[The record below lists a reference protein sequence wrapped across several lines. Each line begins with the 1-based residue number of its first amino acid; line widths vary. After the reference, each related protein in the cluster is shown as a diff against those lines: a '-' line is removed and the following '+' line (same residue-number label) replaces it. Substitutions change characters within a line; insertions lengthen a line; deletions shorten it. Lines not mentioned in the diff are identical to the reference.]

1 MKKIVALVLCLVM
14 VAGLMTGCQKAMDID
29 TLVKKVDEA
38 MAAATH
44 TAAKMN
50 VEMDMQLG
58 AEGMTLDMGMDLT
71 MDLKATKDMSAS
83 WMDMDM
89 TMDVLGESMDMDM
102 EIYMN
107 AEGDETVTYMYEGTS
122 GTWVKTR
129 QKQEVVEA
137 SAMKFSEMPREK
149 MTLAPEKE
157 TVNGRECYVVTI
169 NMDGEY
175 VQTMMESTMPAV
187 TDEATQEMLEAMDW
201 SKLSAV
207 MTYHVDAESF
217 LPLQMSG
224 EIQGLGDVM
233 SGLVGQ
239 MLGME
244 GLDMTVTVPT
254 CKVSMT
260 EMAYTGVEV
269 PAVPQEAIDNAV
281 DADALEDMVIED
293 TTIEP
298 QADGSYLMSAGSV
311 QAQVMLPEGCTA
323 DIVSMDYIDA
333 ANEDWSIYL
342 GYELLPAEEVV
353 GLDEA
358 LLAEVDTLKAD
369 GTYKSH
375 TGPEELDGYQVM
387 GITDTDGYSFW
398 CAWREVEGYAL
409 AITVEAADES
419 FDIADVL
426 SGVKF
431 PAA

>member
-29 TLVKKVDEA
+29 TLVRKVDEA

-44 TAAKMN
+44 TAAKTN

-58 AEGMTLDMGMDLT
+58 AEGMTLDMGLDLT
-71 MDLKATKDMSAS
+71 MDLKGTKDMSTS

-89 TMDVLGESMDMDM
+89 TMDILGESMDMDM
-102 EIYMN
+102 ELYMN
-107 AEGDETVTYMYEGTS
+107 TEGDEIVTYMYEGTS

-175 VQTMMESTMPAV
+175 VQTMMESTMPSV

-217 LPLQMSG
+217 LPVQMSG

-233 SGLVGQ
+233 SGLMGQ

-244 GLDMTVTVPT
+244 GMDMTVTVPT

-293 TTIEP
+293 TTIE
-298 QADGSYLMSAGSV
+298 QQDDGSYLMGV
-311 QAQVMLPEGCTA
+311 GNTPIRVMLPEGYAA
-323 DIVSMDYIDA
+323 DIVSMEYMDA
-333 ANEDWSIYL
+333 MNEEGVYL
-342 GYELLPAEEVV
+342 SYDIVSTEDV
-353 GLDEA
+353 GDVEA
-358 LLAEVDTLKAD
+358 LILGEVDDLKAD

-375 TGPEELDGYQVM
+375 TGPEELEGFQVM
-387 GITDTDGYSFW
+387 SITDIDGYSIWF
-398 CAWREVEGYAL
+398 AWREVEDYTMLVSAE
-409 AITVEAADES
+409 VEVES
-419 FDIADVL
+419 FDMTDVL
-426 SGVKF
+426 AGVEI

>member
-14 VAGLMTGCQKAMDID
+14 VVGLVTGCQKAMDID

-44 TAAKMN
+44 TAAKTEM
-50 VEMDMQLG
+50 EMDMQLG
-58 AEGMTLDMGMDLT
+58 GEGMTLDMGMDLT
-71 MDLKATKDMSAS
+71 MDLKATKDMSTS

-89 TMDVLGESMDMDM
+89 TMDILGESMDMDT
-102 EIYMN
+102 ELYMIT
-107 AEGDETVTYMYEGTS
+107 EGDEIVTYMYEGTS

-157 TVNGRECYVVTI
+157 TVNGKECYVVTI

-175 VQTMMESTMPAV
+175 VQTMMQSTMPAV
-187 TDEATQEMLEAMDW
+187 TDEATQEMMESMDW

-233 SGLVGQ
+233 SGLMGQ

-244 GLDMTVTVPT
+244 GLDMTVTVPL
-254 CKVSMT
+254 CKIAMT
-260 EMAYTGVEV
+260 DMAYTGVEV

-281 DADALEDMVIED
+281 DADAMDDVVIED

-298 QADGSYLMSAGSV
+298 QADGSYLMGV
-311 QAQVMLPEGCTA
+311 GNTPIRVMLPEGYTA
-323 DIVSMDYIDA
+323 DIVSMEYMDA
-333 ANEDWSIYL
+333 MNEEGVYL
-342 GYELLPAEEVV
+342 SYDIVSTEDV
-353 GLDEA
+353 GDAEA
-358 LLAEVDTLKAD
+358 LILGEVDALKAD
-369 GTYKSH
+369 GTYNSH
-375 TGPEELDGYQVM
+375 TGPEELEGFQVM
-387 GITDTDGYSFW
+387 SITDIDGYSIWF
-398 CAWREVEGYAL
+398 AWREVEDYTMLVSAE
-409 AITVEAADES
+409 VEVES
-419 FDIADVL
+419 FDMTDVL
-426 SGVKF
+426 AGVEI

>member
-14 VAGLMTGCQKAMDID
+14 VVGLVTGCQKAMDID
-29 TLVKKVDEA
+29 TLVRKVDEA

-44 TAAKMN
+44 TAARTDM
-50 VEMDMQLG
+50 EMDMQLG

-129 QKQEVVEA
+129 QKQENVDA
-137 SAMKFSEMPREK
+137 AAMKFSEMPREK

-157 TVNGRECYVVTI
+157 TVNDKECYVVTI

-187 TDEATQEMLEAMDW
+187 TDEATQELLEAMDW

-207 MTYHVDAESF
+207 MTYHVDAETF
-217 LPLQMSG
+217 LPVQMSG

-233 SGLVGQ
+233 SGLMGQ

-244 GLDMTVTVPT
+244 GLDMTVTVPL
-254 CKVSMT
+254 CKIAMT
-260 EMAYTGVEV
+260 DMAYTGVEV

-281 DADALEDMVIED
+281 DADAMDDVVIED

-298 QADGSYLMSAGSV
+298 QADGSYLMSVGNV
-311 QAQVMLPEGCTA
+311 RAQVMLPEGYTA
-323 DIVSMDYIDA
+323 DIVTMDYIDA
-333 ANEDWSIYL
+333 MTEEGVYLSYDIVLTEDV
-342 GYELLPAEEVV
+342 GDAEAQV
-353 GLDEA
+353 
-358 LLAEVDTLKAD
+358 LAEVDAFKAD
-369 GTYKSH
+369 GSYKSH
-375 TGPEELDGYQVM
+375 TGPEELEGFQVM
-387 GITDTDGYSFW
+387 SITDIDGYSIWF
-398 CAWREVEGYAL
+398 AWRDVEDYTMLVSAEVE
-409 AITVEAADES
+409 VES
-419 FDIADVL
+419 FDMTDVL
-426 SGVKF
+426 AGVEI

>member
-14 VAGLMTGCQKAMDID
+14 VAGLMTGCQKAMDLN
-29 TLVKKVDEA
+29 TLIKKMDEA
-38 MAAATH
+38 MAAGTQMAG
-44 TAAKMN
+44 KID
-50 VEMDMQLG
+50 VDLDMQLG
-58 AEGMTLDMGMDLT
+58 ITGMTLDMGMDL
-71 MDLKATKDMSAS
+71 A
-83 WMDMDM
+83 MDMKMANDGSSGWVDM
-89 TMDVLGESMDMDM
+89 AMNMEVLGESQKTEM
-102 EIYMN
+102 EIYLN
-107 AEGDETVTYMYEGTS
+107 TEGEDTVTY
-122 GTWVKTR
+122 VKESSTGVWIKS
-129 QKQEVVEA
+129 QKKAAESQSTTV
-137 SAMKFSEMPREK
+137 KFSEIPLEK
-149 MTLAPEKE
+149 MTLAQEKE
-157 TVNGRECYVVTI
+157 TVNGRECYVLTM
-169 NMDGEY
+169 NLDGEY
-175 VQTMMESTMPAV
+175 FQSMINSTMMMGM
-187 TDEATQEMLEAMDW
+187 DEATQEMLEAMDW

-217 LPLQMSG
+217 LPVQMSG

-260 EMAYTGVEV
+260 EMAYTGVEI

-281 DADALEDMVIED
+281 DADAMDDMVMED

-311 QAQVMLPEGCTA
+311 QVQVMLPEGCTA

-353 GLDEA
+353 SLDEA
-358 LLAEVDTLKAD
+358 LLAEVDTHKAD

-409 AITVEAADES
+409 TITVEAADES

>member
-14 VAGLMTGCQKAMDID
+14 VAGLMTGCQKAMDLN
-29 TLVKKVDEA
+29 TLIKKMDEA
-38 MAAATH
+38 MAAGTQMAG
-44 TAAKMN
+44 KID
-50 VEMDMQLG
+50 VDLDMQLG
-58 AEGMTLDMGMDLT
+58 ITGMTLDMGMDL
-71 MDLKATKDMSAS
+71 A
-83 WMDMDM
+83 MDMKMANDGSSGWVDM
-89 TMDVLGESMDMDM
+89 AMNMEVLGESQKTEM
-102 EIYMN
+102 EIYLN
-107 AEGDETVTYMYEGTS
+107 TEGEDTVTY
-122 GTWVKTR
+122 VKESSTGVWIKS
-129 QKQEVVEA
+129 QKKAAENQSTTV
-137 SAMKFSEMPREK
+137 KFSEIPLEK
-149 MTLAPEKE
+149 MTLAQEKE
-157 TVNGRECYVVTI
+157 TVNGRECYVLTM
-169 NMDGEY
+169 NLDGEY
-175 VQTMMESTMPAV
+175 FQSMINSTMMMGM
-187 TDEATQEMLEAMDW
+187 DEATQEMLEAMDW

-217 LPLQMSG
+217 LPVQMSG

-260 EMAYTGVEV
+260 EMAYTGVEI

-281 DADALEDMVIED
+281 DADAMDDMVMED

-311 QAQVMLPEGCTA
+311 QAQVMLPEGYTA

-342 GYELLPAEEVV
+342 GYELLPAEEDV

-398 CAWREVEGYAL
+398 YAWREVEGYAL

>member
-44 TAAKMN
+44 TAAKINM
-50 VEMDMQLG
+50 EMDMQLG
-58 AEGMTLDMGMDLT
+58 GEGMTLDMGLDLT
-71 MDLKATKDMSAS
+71 MDLKGTKDMSTS

-89 TMDVLGESMDMDM
+89 TMDILGESMDMDM
-102 EIYMN
+102 ELYMN
-107 AEGDETVTYMYEGTS
+107 TEGDEIVTYMYEGTS

-129 QKQEVVEA
+129 QKQENMEA

-217 LPLQMSG
+217 LPVQMSG

-260 EMAYTGVEV
+260 EMAYTGVEI

-281 DADALEDMVIED
+281 DADAMDDMVMED
-293 TTIEP
+293 TTIE
-298 QADGSYLMSAGSV
+298 QQDDGSYLMSAGNV

-358 LLAEVDTLKAD
+358 LLAEVDTHKAD

-419 FDIADVL
+419 FNIADVL

>member
-14 VAGLMTGCQKAMDID
+14 VAGLMTGCQKAMDLD
-29 TLVKKVDEA
+29 TLVQKVDEA

-50 VEMDMQLG
+50 MEMDMQLG

-129 QKQEVVEA
+129 QKQENVDA
-137 SAMKFSEMPREK
+137 AAMKFSEMPREK

-157 TVNGRECYVVTI
+157 TVNGKECYVVTI

-175 VQTMMESTMPAV
+175 VQTMMESTMSAV
-187 TDEATQEMLEAMDW
+187 TDEATQELMKAMDW

-233 SGLVGQ
+233 GGLMGQ
-239 MLGME
+239 MLGVE
-244 GLDMTVTVPT
+244 GLDMTVTVPL
-254 CKVSMT
+254 CKIAMT
-260 EMAYTGVEV
+260 DMAYTGVEV

-281 DADALEDMVIED
+281 DADAMDDMVIED
-293 TTIEP
+293 TTIE
-298 QADGSYLMSAGSV
+298 QQDDGSYLMSAGNV

-342 GYELLPAEEVV
+342 DYELLPAEEVV

>member
-50 VEMDMQLG
+50 MEMDMQLG

-107 AEGDETVTYMYEGTS
+107 AEGDEIVTYMYEGTS

-129 QKQEVVEA
+129 QKQENVDVA
-137 SAMKFSEMPREK
+137 AMKFSEMPREK

-157 TVNGRECYVVTI
+157 AVNGKECYVVTI
-169 NMDGEY
+169 NMDGAY
-175 VQTMMESTMPAV
+175 FQTMMETTMPAV
-187 TDEATQEMLEAMDW
+187 MDEATQELMKAMDW
-201 SKLSAV
+201 SKLNAV
-207 MTYHVDAESF
+207 MIYHVDAESF
-217 LPLQMSG
+217 LPVQMSG

-233 SGLVGQ
+233 SGLMGQ
-239 MLGME
+239 MLGAE
-244 GLDMTVTVPT
+244 GLDMTVTVPL
-254 CKVSMT
+254 CKIAMT
-260 EMAYTGVEV
+260 DMAYTGVEV

-281 DADALEDMVIED
+281 DADAMDDVVIED

-298 QADGSYLMSAGSV
+298 QADGSYLMSAGNV
-311 QAQVMLPEGCTA
+311 QAQIMLPEGCTA

-342 GYELLPAEEVV
+342 DYELLPAEEVV

-426 SGVKF
+426 AGVEI